1 MDPSRLTRFFA
12 FLCTPCLQRTL
23 SAYFQRHR
31 ADECAVAELQRALAA
46 AAAAKGLPPPPR
58 AQLDALLQS
67 LSDANRIML
76 SEDGA
81 TAYLL

>member
-1 MDPSRLTRFFA
+1 MHPLT
-12 FLCTPCLQRTL
+12 TQRTL

-31 ADECAVAELQRALAA
+31 ADECAVEELQRALVA
-46 AAAAKGLPPPPR
+46 AAAAKGLPQPPR

-76 SEDGA
+76 SQDGA
-81 TAYLL
+81 TVYLL